1 MPILPSAPLFD
12 YDRTDLQDG
21 AVVNAQRSSGDTFT
35 LSEELKKSRRC
46 NRIISWLW
54 KWQWSMDMVMVVT
67 RRNVEAL
74 LDACTQWF
82 LVAGRDQF
90 FVYEIPCKGERRT
103 WQSKKPKTPTK
114 RSRVSPNQLS
124 GLKQRR
130 RQNKG
135 RGSIIHP
142 NVRLLPPGPYIY
154 IYIYWIFSTSLAD
167 VAGKSIP
174 NIFSLNVCKFI
185 SRILVPLL

>member
-1 MPILPSAPLFD
+1 MWIVKVRCVSLSFIQVFLTHLAHRRKGEAYYQSAMPILPSAPLFD

-130 RQNKG
+130 RQNKREG
-135 RGSIIHP
+135 KHHP
-142 NVRLLPPGPYIY
+142 SERATFTTRAIY
-154 IYIYWIFSTSLAD
+154 IYLTH
-167 VAGKSIP
+167 
-174 NIFSLNVCKFI
+174 
-185 SRILVPLL
+185 